1 MYLPG
6 QRVLTAGIFVIVA
19 LTDWLDGFVAR
30 KFDQVTDLGKF
41 LDPLADKILV
51 ISILLV
57 FVHQVQVDVFTVMF
71 LVARELMITGLR
83 AVAATKKVVIAAS
96 KTAKWK
102 TATQMAAIFLIIM
115 DWPYGLVLY
124 YVSFLIALWSMVEYI
139 WVNRRVFK

>member
-6 QRVLTAGIFVIVA
+6 QRVLTAAVFVIVA

-30 KFDQVTDLGKF
+30 KLDQVTDLGKF

-71 LVARELMITGLR
+71 LVARELTITGLR

-96 KTAKWK
+96 KPAKWK
-102 TATQMAAIFLIIM
+102 TATQMTAIFLIIM